1 MRTYYVPRLITF
13 VICSLLVLLSAN
25 QAPVWGQKSKAAK
38 NLLQLQK
45 HSSKALQ
52 YARRTSGLLNPAVPS
67 AAQAQLLRATAS
79 ARMRRPRL
87 SEEKIKTILTD
98 NPNPN
103 TALEQLWQ
111 LQEKHRFGPS
121 FDLLAMQYYIKHFG
135 LVTPHLN
142 KLFKRVSHLNS
153 RKAES
158 RFITRMFFLKE
169 NQQTIL
175 NKMFDYKIPQV
186 NIRLRYTSDTDQ
198 ITEHNFNAQKLVLSV
213 EKRMSPVEQKDF
225 SVRHVSARS
234 VLQTPKGEYGV
245 YQYMGPTDLIP
256 NLYKYL
262 LNGKNK
268 HAPVTLV
275 FDEESR
281 SIAMYNEDKTLWL
294 RITPHEYANPKKIH
308 IHLNEYR
315 TVEFIDADGIT
326 RNETVNVNLS
336 IPILQGIALPSHPQ
350 QAQQFLYE
358 KLVLH
363 PVKNLQGDKHV
374 TIERRPI
381 F

>member
-13 VICSLLVLLSAN
+13 VICSLLVLLTSN
-25 QAPVWGQKSKAAK
+25 QTPVWAQKGKAAK

-52 YARRTSGLLNPAVPS
+52 HARSSSGLLNPAVPS
-67 AAQAQLLRATAS
+67 ASQAQLLRATAS
-79 ARMRRPRL
+79 ARMRCPRL

-98 NPNPN
+98 NPNPTN
-103 TALEQLWQ
+103 ALEKLW
-111 LQEKHRFGPS
+111 LMQEKHRFGPS

-153 RKAES
+153 RKVES
-158 RFITRMFFLKE
+158 RFIARMSFLKE

-175 NKMFDYKIPQV
+175 NEIFNYKISKTD
-186 NIRLRYTSDTDQ
+186 IRMRYTADVDNIMEQ
-198 ITEHNFNAQKLVLSV
+198 NFNAKKLVLSV
-213 EKRMSPVEQKDF
+213 ESRMSPVEQKDF
-225 SVRHVSARS
+225 SVRHVNAHS
-234 VLQTPKGEYGV
+234 VFKTPKGEYGV

-281 SIAMYNEDKTLWL
+281 SLAMYNEDKTLWL

-315 TVEFIDADGIT
+315 TVAFMDADGIT

-336 IPILQGIALPSHPQ
+336 IPVLQGIVLPSHPQ

-374 TIERRPI
+374 TIERRTI